1 MWTSGSEHDADQ
13 RRPRRLR
20 VVTSIGGGQL
30 PPGHGGLSGGLRSL
44 ALLPPRDHPPPLTPS
59 PHAGK
64 TGENRK
70 EGETISNTADST
82 YDPWVKQA
90 HSIEPRD
97 GKQDPATMVRI

>member
-44 ALLPPRDHPPPLTPS
+44 ALLPPRDHPPPLTPP

-64 TGENRK
+64 TWGFL
-70 EGETISNTADST
+70 ST
-82 YDPWVKQA
+82 
-90 HSIEPRD
+90 SIEPKVV
-97 GKQDPATMVRI
+97 KQEQQFRTPSNSPWI